1 MKTELSLLRI
11 MGLAAAL
18 AVTARAQD
26 GSVQT
31 TAQTRGLSYTKEE
44 EAPPPDIKNP
54 PKSWVDPDTGHRVFR
69 LTDEPGS
76 DSNYFNVN
84 PFTPDGKEMMYT
96 VNESGDIG
104 VVDLTTLK
112 TRIVV
117 RAKDQEHRPRAIVV
131 GYKTP
136 TIFYTLPTESSDPAR
151 AGGDREHASLWAAN
165 IDTGEI
171 RKVLDLPSRVSIV
184 TINADETLGAG
195 GLIEGDT
202 PRQGYGGRQGAPRG
216 MSQRNL
222 GEPMDKGQMMERR
235 LAAHYPMTMFT
246 IDLQTGKMT
255 PLLQHDTNWLNHFQF
270 SPTDPSLLLF
280 CHEGMWWKVDRIWS
294 MHTDGTKPLLVHKR
308 TMENEIAGHE
318 WWGGDGKTLFY
329 QLHYPHGMESSFIAS
344 YNEDTGERVWLRYS
358 LDMTSIHDNSSPD
371 GKLFCGDGGF
381 KTPNIF
387 LLRPVLD
394 KDQGTLG
401 SDLIKGG
408 HLEAD
413 KLVNMAK
420 TAIHN
425 AHNYR
430 LEPNPMFTPD
440 MKYVIFRS
448 NFFGPDYAF
457 AVEVAK
463 STTTQ

>member
-1 MKTELSLLRI
+1 MSPKKSLLPLI
-11 MGLAAAL
+11 ALAAVL
-18 AVTARAQD
+18 PVTAPAQD
-26 GSVQT
+26 GSVPSA
-31 TAQTRGLSYTKEE
+31 AQNRGLSYSQEE
-44 EAPPPDIKNP
+44 EAPPPEIKNP

-96 VNESGDIG
+96 VNESGSIG
-104 VVDLTTLK
+104 VVDLTTLQTK
-112 TRIVV
+112 IVV
-117 RAKDQEHRPRAIVV
+117 KAQDPQHRPRAIHV
-131 GYKTP
+131 GFKTP
-136 TIFYTLPTESSDPAR
+136 TIFYTLPTETAEASP
-151 AGGDREHASLWAAN
+151 AGGRGPSTLWAAN

-171 RKVLDLPSRVSIV
+171 RKLIDLPPKVNIV

-195 GLIEGDT
+195 AFIEGDGPQT
-202 PRQGYGGRQGAPRG
+202 GYGGRQAPRAG
-216 MSQRNL
+216 MSSRNL
-222 GEPMDKGQMMERR
+222 GEAMDKGQMMERR

-246 IDLQTGKMT
+246 IDLRTGKLT
-255 PLLQHDTNWLNHFQF
+255 TLLQHDTDWLNHFQF

-294 MHTDGTKPLLVHKR
+294 MHTDGTKPMLVHKR

-329 QLHYPHGMESSFIAS
+329 QLHYPRGFQSSFIAS

-358 LDMTSIHDNSSPD
+358 TDLTSIHDNSSPD

-387 LLRPVLD
+387 LLRPIVD

-401 SDLIKGG
+401 TDLIRGG
-408 HLEAD
+408 HLEGE

-430 LEPNPMFTPD
+430 LEPNPMFSPD

-463 STTTQ
+463 TPSAR

>member
-1 MKTELSLLRI
+1 MTPRNSFFYLV
-11 MGLAAAL
+11 LAATLPL
-18 AVTARAQD
+18 AASAQD
-26 GSVQT
+26 GSVQS

-44 EAPPPDIKNP
+44 EAPPPEIKNP
-54 PKSWVDPDTGHRVFR
+54 PKSWIDPDTGHRVFR

-117 RAKDQEHRPRAIVV
+117 QAKDAQHRPRAIHV
-131 GYKTP
+131 GFKTP
-136 TIFYTLPTESSDPAR
+136 TIFYTLPTESSGSAQPAGR
-151 AGGDREHASLWAAN
+151 GPSTVWAAN

-171 RKVLDLPSRVSIV
+171 RKLVDLPPRASIV
-184 TINADETLGAG
+184 SINADETLGAG
-195 GLIEGDT
+195 SFIEGEG
-202 PRQGYGGRQGAPRG
+202 PQSGYGGRQAARG
-216 MSQRNL
+216 SMGGRNL
-222 GEPMDKGQMMERR
+222 GEAMDKGKMMEQR

-246 IDLQTGKMT
+246 IDLHTGKMT
-255 PLLQHDTNWLNHFQF
+255 TLLQHDTDWLNHFQF

-381 KTPNIF
+381 KTPSIF

-401 SDLIKGG
+401 TDLIKGG
-408 HLEAD
+408 HLEAE

-420 TAIHN
+420 TDIHN

-463 STTTQ
+463 ATTAN

>member
-1 MKTELSLLRI
+1 MKTPPAFLRI
-11 MGLAAAL
+11 IAFAAAL
-18 AVTARAQD
+18 PFAAQAQD
-26 GSVQT
+26 GSVSS
-31 TAQTRGLSYTKEE
+31 TARNRGLSYTQEE

-76 DSNYFNVN
+76 DSNYFNIN

-96 VNESGDIG
+96 VNDSGSIG

-117 RAKDQEHRPRAIVV
+117 QAKDADHRPHAIVV

-136 TIFYTLPTESSDPAR
+136 TIFYTLPTENAGQPA
-151 AGGDREHASLWAAN
+151 DRELSTLWAAN

-171 RKVLDLPSRVSIV
+171 RKVLDLPRRISII

-195 GLIEGDT
+195 AFIEGEG
-202 PRQGYGGRQGAPRG
+202 PQAGYGGRQGPARG
-216 MSQRNL
+216 MGQRNL

-246 IDLQTGKMT
+246 IDLKSGKMT
-255 PLLQHDTNWLNHFQF
+255 TLLQHDTNWLNHFQF
-270 SPTDPSLLLF
+270 SPTDPTLLLF
-280 CHEGMWWKVDRIWS
+280 CHEGMWWKVDRIWTT
-294 MHTDGTKPLLVHKR
+294 HTDGTKPMLIHKR
-308 TMENEIAGHE
+308 TLQNEIAGHE
-318 WWGGDGKTLFY
+318 WWGADGKTLFY
-329 QLHYPHGMESSFIAS
+329 QLHYPRGFQSSFIAS
-344 YNEDTGERVWLRYS
+344 YNEDTGERVWLRYPPE
-358 LDMTSIHDNSSPD
+358 LTSIHDNSSPD

-381 KTPNIF
+381 RTPNIF
-387 LLRPVLD
+387 LLRPVVD

-401 SDLIKGG
+401 TDLVQGG
-408 HLEAD
+408 HLEGE
-413 KLVNMAK
+413 KLVNMGK

-430 LEPNPMFTPD
+430 LEPNPMFSPD

-463 STTTQ
+463 ATAAGQ

>member
-1 MKTELSLLRI
+1 MTPQNSLFYI
-11 MGLAAAL
+11 ALAAVLPVA
-18 AVTARAQD
+18 AGAQD
-26 GSVQT
+26 GSVSS
-31 TAQTRGLSYTKEE
+31 TAKNRGLSYTQEE
-44 EAPPPDIKNP
+44 EAAPPEIKNP

-96 VNESGDIG
+96 VNESGSIG
-104 VVDLTTLK
+104 VVDLMTLK
-112 TRIVV
+112 TRVVV
-117 RAKDQEHRPRAIVV
+117 RAKDAAHRPHAIVV

-136 TIFYTLPTESSDPAR
+136 TIFYTLPTEGSNSSQPV
-151 AGGDREHASLWAAN
+151 DRELSTLWAAN

-171 RKVLDLPSRVSIV
+171 RRLIDIPRRAGIV

-195 GLIEGDT
+195 SFIEGEG
-202 PRQGYGGRQGAPRG
+202 PQAGNGGRQGARG
-216 MSQRNL
+216 GMGGRNL
-222 GEPMDKGQMMERR
+222 GEAMDKGQMMERR

-246 IDLQTGKMT
+246 IDLHTGKMT
-255 PLLQHDTNWLNHFQF
+255 TLLQHDTNWLNHFQF

-294 MHTDGTKPLLVHKR
+294 MHTDGTKPMLIHKR

-318 WWGGDGKTLFY
+318 WWGADGKTLFY

-344 YNEDTGERVWLRYS
+344 YNEDTGQRVWLRYS
-358 LDMTSIHDNSSPD
+358 LDMTSIHDNSSAD

-387 LLRPVLD
+387 LLRPVVD

-401 SDLIKGG
+401 TDLIQGG
-408 HLEAD
+408 HLEAE

-430 LEPNPMFTPD
+430 LEPNPMFSPD

-463 STTTQ
+463 ATTNQ